1 MVTSLSF
8 IIYKGLTVTH
18 DIAQW
23 KGLLLTEVS
32 VTFKKQITKVQID
45 THNEAVF
52 ESKELFLQN

>member
-32 VTFKKQITKVQID
+32 VTFKKLGT
-45 THNEAVF
+45 N
-52 ESKELFLQN
+52 